1 MIKSKSGV
9 ALALVASFSLLA
21 AAGCTQREKNNMLV
35 GGALGAGTGAIVG
48 AATGGSVLGGA
59 VVGGAVGTG
68 AGYVLAQ

>member
-35 GGALGAGTGAIVG
+35 GGALGAGTGAVVG

-59 VVGGAVGTG
+59 LVGGAVGTG

>member
-9 ALALVASFSLLA
+9 ALALVASLSLLA
-21 AAGCTQREKNNMLV
+21 AGGCTQREKNNMLV

-48 AATGGSVLGGA
+48 GATGGSVLGGA
-59 VVGGAVGTG
+59 LVGGAVGTG

>member
-9 ALALVASFSLLA
+9 ALALVASFSLLT

-35 GGALGAGTGAIVG
+35 GGALGAGTGAVVG

-59 VVGGAVGTG
+59 AVGGAVGAGTG
-68 AGYVLAQ
+68 YILAQ